1 MVTSLAE
8 TCVQSCHFLL
18 GFIEVSLVIL
28 LALKLE
34 MSLGHH
40 IWKEQEGKL

>member
-8 TCVQSCHFLL
+8 TCVQSSNFLL
-18 GFIEVSLVIL
+18 GFIEVSVVIL

-34 MSLGHH
+34 ISLGHH